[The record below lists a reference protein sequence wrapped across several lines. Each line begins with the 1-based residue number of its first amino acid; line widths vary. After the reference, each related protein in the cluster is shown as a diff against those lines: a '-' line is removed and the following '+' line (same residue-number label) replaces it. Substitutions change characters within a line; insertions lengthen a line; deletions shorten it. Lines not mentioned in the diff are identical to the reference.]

1 MGSAQ
6 RRNVSAAQEAEHYH
20 FGGILKHHF
29 SRSVVAGLM
38 TVTALAAGINSAA
51 AAPVP
56 APAVQDAGVHVIDK
70 AEVLKDSATIL
81 TGPAGAED
89 LSVLVPGTI
98 IAPQQADTHH
108 VPSGLFKGEGDPLL
122 KTALPEST
130 ITSYATEK
138 GTQSLISITGEEAP
152 QEYRFAMDL
161 PEGVSTS
168 ISANG
173 SIAITAASGETLGQ
187 VDAPWAYDANGV
199 AVPTKFS
206 LDGSVL
212 VQTVQHTSSTVYPV
226 VADPSIQWVPW
237 PVLAVSGIEIKMFS
251 SIAVA
256 IGAGGAWAGCTFSK
270 VSGVAAK
277 IVSQICTVVGVGGVA
292 GVVNYVS
299 NTYSNSSVQ
308 PLGCYGVYITNPGWG
323 LRSMPARDCGF

>member
-1 MGSAQ
+1 
-6 RRNVSAAQEAEHYH
+6 
-20 FGGILKHHF
+20 
-29 SRSVVAGLM
+29 M
-38 TVTALAAGINSAA
+38 TVAALAAGINSAA
-51 AAPVP
+51 AVP
-56 APAVQDAGVHVIDK
+56 APQPAPAIQDAGLRVIDK
-70 AEVLKDSATIL
+70 AEVAEDSTTIR
-81 TGPAGAED
+81 TGPVGAED
-89 LSVLVPGTI
+89 FSVVVPGTI
-98 IAPQQADTHH
+98 VAPQGADLKH

-122 KTALPEST
+122 KTALPESS
-130 ITSYATEK
+130 ITSYATER
-138 GTQSLISITGEEAP
+138 GTQSLISIVGEQAP
-152 QEYRFAMDL
+152 KQYRFSLDL
-161 PEGVSTS
+161 PEGFSTKSSADGS
-168 ISANG
+168 IS
-173 SIAITAASGETLGQ
+173 ITTSTGETLGN
-187 VDAPWAYDANGV
+187 VEKPWAYDATGA

-206 LDGSVL
+206 IEGSTL
-212 VQTVQHTSSTVYPV
+212 VQTVEHTSSTVYPV